1 MYVRIHGSLL
11 AIYHLFEKK
20 TSPYR
25 RNLKG
30 QNFMNFMT
38 ENRLKKVNCE
48 LDNSDSLHYHSL
60 GTLLKGFW
68 KVQISL
74 LLSYAFTTFH
84 ASLYG
89 IIFLVRYQPPSYQGM
104 DQL

>member
-1 MYVRIHGSLL
+1 MLACTYVYMVAFWQYI
-11 AIYHLFEKK
+11 IC
-20 TSPYR
+20 
-25 RNLKG
+25 LKRKPLHTG
-30 QNFMNFMT
+30 ETLKDKNFMNFMT

-48 LDNSDSLHYHSL
+48 LANSDSLHYHSL

-74 LLSYAFTTFH
+74 LLSYAC
-84 ASLYG
+84 
-89 IIFLVRYQPPSYQGM
+89 M